1 MGTSKRTYY
10 RSRKTS
16 HIKLKMTKQQ
26 ILKKVQTTPVEEICQ
41 ILAEKEYNFSTI
53 DDIILRLQ
61 EKYELLPIELL
72 RDLYLGNLCL
82 GSEQFVT
89 WEEADWYE

>member
-1 MGTSKRTYY
+1 
-10 RSRKTS
+10 
-16 HIKLKMTKQQ
+16 MTKQQ

-72 RDLYLGNLCL
+72 RDLYIGNLLL
-82 GSEQFVT
+82 GKKEIGT
-89 WEEADWYE
+89 ND